1 MVGDKRDAP
10 PKTCPSSRYF
20 YTAAYLSSIITD
32 IRYLTHYIQ
41 IEYWKYEVLVES
53 VPRIW

>member
-41 IEYWKYEVLVES
+41 IEYWKYEVLIES